1 LGRQEYRASGYYA
14 TGFRRRI
21 GEMPELITKSI
32 IVLFGCLIGS
42 FLNVC
47 IYRMP
52 RSGKVEPKDFLN
64 IAGSKEHADK
74 LWEDLISNGYIDED
88 GYVERK
94 FKKLRRKQQIGNF
107 GLAEQYADSKK
118 TIFKIIDQ
126 SCELSIDKPKR
137 SFCPNC
143 QKQVLWYDNIPL
155 VSYIF
160 LGGKCRFCKKSI
172 SFRYFLVELT
182 TAALL
187 VVLYGFFGLSVQFF
201 VYGVLTCALIVAT
214 FIDFDFFIIPDEITL
229 GGLIIGIVLSA
240 IFPQLHGVLTWSE
253 SLIQAGLGILAG
265 GGSIYLIGRFG
276 EIIFKKESMGGG
288 DVKFLAMIG
297 SILGWQMALLIFF
310 LAPFFGAGVGIMAKL
325 TKGAEII
332 PYGPYLSLA
341 TFLVLL
347 WGNNILKYVFFY

>member
-1 LGRQEYRASGYYA
+1 
-14 TGFRRRI
+14 
-21 GEMPELITKSI
+21 MPDLIIKTMV
-32 IVLFGCLIGS
+32 VLFGCLIGS

-52 RSGKVEPKDFLN
+52 RSGKVEPDDFLKISGN
-64 IAGSKEHADK
+64 KEHAEK
-74 LWEDLISNGYIDED
+74 LWQDLINSGYIDED

-94 FKKLRRKQQIGNF
+94 FKKLRKKVNF
-107 GLAEQYADSKK
+107 KAFKLEGAYEKSKK
-118 TIFKIIDQ
+118 QIFKILDQ

-143 QKQVLWYDNIPL
+143 QKQVNWYDNIPL
-155 VSYIF
+155 LSYLS
-160 LGGKCRFCKKSI
+160 LGGKCRFCKKPI
-172 SFRYFLVELT
+172 PFRYFFVEFI
-182 TAALL
+182 TASLLL
-187 VVLYGFFGLSVQFF
+187 VLYSFFGLSVQFF
-201 VYGVLTCALIVAT
+201 VYGVLICALIVST

-229 GGLIIGIVLSA
+229 GGLVLGVILSV
-240 IFPQLHGVLTWSE
+240 IFPQLHNVSTWSA
-253 SLIQAGLGILAG
+253 SLIQSVLGLLAG

-310 LAPFFGAGVGIMAKL
+310 LAPFFGAAVGIFAKL

-341 TFLVLL
+341 TFIVIL
-347 WGNNILKYVFFY
+347 WGNNILKYLFYF